1 MFTHWRIKKLPMI
14 KIESLYS
21 KFDVYFRLA
30 LLIIIFSVLC
40 GCSFLPKEEEVLAPP
55 LAEPVQLDLETA
67 EVEKGEIIKQVK
79 GAGNMVSS
87 TLHDLYYT
95 RDGGRLKEVM
105 VSEGAKVNKGDVLAE
120 IDTGNLVQDIQQLN
134 IDLKIAELRLQQMT
148 SEGADKY
155 SIEIGKLDIQGI
167 NNRLSHLNNELESS
181 KIVSP
186 VDGTIVF
193 VSDIQQGEHVE
204 AYESIIRVAET
215 DELHIQYTAI
225 NEDDLKEV
233 TAGMKAMITVQGE
246 EVEGEVIQTPEDVPS
261 DQLEEDPELYSK
273 SLMISSDELPKE
285 LSVGDIAEIEI
296 ITAMKE
302 DALII
307 PKNGLRNIGGRNFVQ
322 VTEEN
327 KKREIDIEVGIISS
341 TEVEVTKGLEEG
353 DAIILK

>member
-1 MFTHWRIKKLPMI
+1 MFTHWRIKKLPI
-14 KIESLYS
+14 IFILSFYIY
-21 KFDVYFRLA
+21 FDVYFRLV

-167 NNRLSHLNNELESS
+167 KNRLSDLNDKLESS

-186 VDGTIVF
+186 VDGT
-193 VSDIQQGEHVE
+193 D
-204 AYESIIRVAET
+204 R
-215 DELHIQYTAI
+215 
-225 NEDDLKEV
+225 
-233 TAGMKAMITVQGE
+233 
-246 EVEGEVIQTPEDVPS
+246 
-261 DQLEEDPELYSK
+261 K
-273 SLMISSDELPKE
+273 S
-285 LSVGDIAEIEI
+285 V
-296 ITAMKE
+296 
-302 DALII
+302 
-307 PKNGLRNIGGRNFVQ
+307 V
-322 VTEEN
+322 
-327 KKREIDIEVGIISS
+327 
-341 TEVEVTKGLEEG
+341 
-353 DAIILK
+353 

>member
-1 MFTHWRIKKLPMI
+1 
-14 KIESLYS
+14 
-21 KFDVYFRLA
+21 
-30 LLIIIFSVLC
+30 
-40 GCSFLPKEEEVLAPP
+40 PKEEEVLAPP

-95 RDGGRLKEVM
+95 TDSRHLKEVI
-105 VSEGAKVNKGDVLAE
+105 VSEEAKVNKGDVIAE
-120 IDTGNLVQDIQQLN
+120 IETGNLVQDIQQLN

-285 LSVGDIAEIEI
+285 LNVGDIA
-296 ITAMKE
+296 
-302 DALII
+302 
-307 PKNGLRNIGGRNFVQ
+307 
-322 VTEEN
+322 
-327 KKREIDIEVGIISS
+327 
-341 TEVEVTKGLEEG
+341 
-353 DAIILK
+353 

>member
-14 KIESLYS
+14 KMKSLYS
-21 KFDVYFRLA
+21 KFNVYLRLA
-30 LLIIIFSVLC
+30 LIIIIISALN
-40 GCSFLPKEEEVLAPP
+40 GCSLLPKEEEVLAPP
-55 LAEPVQLDLETA
+55 LAEPAQLDFETA
-67 EVEKGEIIKQVK
+67 EVERGEIIKRVR

-273 SLMISSDELPKE
+273 SL
-285 LSVGDIAEIEI
+285 
-296 ITAMKE
+296 
-302 DALII
+302 
-307 PKNGLRNIGGRNFVQ
+307 
-322 VTEEN
+322 
-327 KKREIDIEVGIISS
+327 ID
-341 TEVEVTKGLEEG
+341 
-353 DAIILK
+353 